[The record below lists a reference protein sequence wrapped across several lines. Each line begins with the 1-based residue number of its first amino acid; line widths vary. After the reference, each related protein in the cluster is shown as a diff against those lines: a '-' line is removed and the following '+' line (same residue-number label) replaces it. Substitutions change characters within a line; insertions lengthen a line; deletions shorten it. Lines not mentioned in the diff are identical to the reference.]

1 MIRRLNSCVLGAFLG
16 LALLL
21 AQLGGVR
28 HELSHW
34 QSHVPTSPSQG
45 AVQTT
50 AHSVGSLPSHDSGD
64 SANSAELACH
74 LCALYAQL
82 THALNNTP
90 LTALG
95 VTLFPSSPTRLST
108 AFQPPAPSRIKIRG
122 PPSLS

>member
-50 AHSVGSLPSHDSGD
+50 GSLPSHDSGD